1 MGLKKVLP
9 RKFMQVTV
17 QVTAQVTVQ
26 VKPALKAHKKSI
38 GGSCGEP
45 TWQYRQFCAIVP
57 RMDIEKATVW

>member
-26 VKPALKAHKKSI
+26 VKPALKAPKKSI
-38 GGSCGEP
+38 GGSCGEQKWP
-45 TWQYRQFCAIVP
+45 
-57 RMDIEKATVW
+57 